1 MISIK
6 REVISNIPCLIVVPS
21 EKRNEVL
28 PLVIYY
34 HGFNGEKEAS
44 LTIAYK
50 MALNNQRVVLPDSL
64 YHGERQDSITQ
75 TEKELAFWEIVMQ
88 NIEDIALIRAFFLN
102 GNLVSENKI
111 GVAGTSMGG
120 ITTYGAL
127 TKYDWISAAA
137 VVMGTPNMTS
147 YAQLLID
154 RVNAAHPNTIPET
167 TIKEAMKMLKP
178 LDLSLHPE
186 AINNRPLLAWHG
198 EKDDVIPL
206 SQSTEFFNDLGS
218 NPNYRLVEEAKRM
231 HHVSRLAVEETVAWF
246 AKHLD

>member
-6 REVISNIPCLIVVPS
+6 REVISNIPCLIVAPS
-21 EKRNEVL
+21 KKRNEVL

-34 HGFNGEKEAS
+34 HGFNSEKEAS

-64 YHGERQDSITQ
+64 YHGERQGSVTQ
-75 TEKELAFWEIVMQ
+75 TEKELAFWEIVIQ
-88 NIEDIALIRAFFLN
+88 NIEEIALIRAFFLDEK
-102 GNLVSENKI
+102 LVCENKI

-147 YAQLLID
+147 YAQLLVD
-154 RVNAAHPNTIPET
+154 RVNAAHPNTISEV
-167 TIKEAMKMLKP
+167 TIKEAMEMLKP
-178 LDLSLHPE
+178 FDLSLQPE

-218 NPNYRLVEEAKRM
+218 NSNYCLVEEAKRM
-231 HHVSRLAVEETVAWF
+231 HHVSRLAVEETVEWF